1 MNEETKILQYKLDK
15 DYLTID
21 DVIRYG
27 GIGKIYLVIGKDPT
41 VKYWL
46 CKNKDGNV
54 LVPADKEPY
63 YSETSHKLEDIK
75 FVLIS

>member
-27 GIGKIYLVIGKDPT
+27 DVRLVIGMDQAA
-41 VKYWL
+41 KYWFR
-46 CKNKDGNV
+46 KNKDEDILV
-54 LVPADKEPY
+54 LVNKIR
-63 YSETSHKLEDIK
+63 T
-75 FVLIS
+75 